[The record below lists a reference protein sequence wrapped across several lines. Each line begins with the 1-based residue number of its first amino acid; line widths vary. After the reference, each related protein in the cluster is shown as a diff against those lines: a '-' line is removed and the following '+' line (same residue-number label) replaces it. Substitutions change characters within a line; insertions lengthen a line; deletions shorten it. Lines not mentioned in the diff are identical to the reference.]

1 MTFTPRTPRPVALI
15 TGGSVGI
22 GRALAFTLGRAG
34 WQVGLCARTPG
45 PLEATLADLRA
56 EGIPAVGAPA
66 DVGQPED
73 IERIVALVERELG
86 AVTTLVNN
94 AGVLIGKRIEEL
106 SLAEWDQTMATNLR
120 SLFLACRRVL
130 PGMRQRGGGD
140 IVNIAS
146 LAGKNGI
153 IGGTAY
159 AASKHAVLG
168 FSKSLMLE
176 TRQDGIRVIAA
187 CPGSVDTAMMR
198 DPAIGGSATKRRLDP
213 QDVADAVLA
222 ALRLPRGAML
232 SELDIRP
239 SNP

>member
-1 MTFTPRTPRPVALI
+1 MTDTINPVALI

-22 GRALAFTLGRAG
+22 GRAIAFTLGRAG
-34 WQVGLCARTPG
+34 WRVAICARSPE
-45 PLEATLADLRA
+45 PIEVTLADLRA
-56 EGIPAVGAPA
+56 AGITAMGGTA
-66 DVGQPED
+66 DVGVPSE
-73 IERIVALVERELG
+73 IERVIGQVEQELG
-86 AVTTLVNN
+86 PITTLVNN

-106 SLAEWDQTMATNLR
+106 SLEEWDATMATNLR
-120 SLFLACRRVL
+120 SLFVACRRVL
-130 PGMRQRGGGD
+130 PGMRERGVGD

-176 TRQDGIRVIAA
+176 TRKDGIRVIAI

-198 DPAIGGSATKRRLDP
+198 DPAVRGAPAKQRLDP

-222 ALRLPRGAML
+222 TLRLPRGAML

>member
-1 MTFTPRTPRPVALI
+1 MTDTINPVALV
-15 TGGSVGI
+15 TGGSAGI
-22 GRALAFTLGRAG
+22 GRAIAFTLGRAG
-34 WQVGLCARTPG
+34 WRVAICARSPE
-45 PLEATLADLRA
+45 PIEATLADLRA
-56 EGIPAVGAPA
+56 AGITAMGTTA
-66 DVGQPED
+66 DVGLPTE
-73 IERIVALVERELG
+73 IERVISQVEQELG
-86 AVTTLVNN
+86 PVTTLVNN
-94 AGVLIGKRIEEL
+94 AGVLIGKRIEAL
-106 SLAEWDQTMATNLR
+106 SFEEWDVTMATNLR
-120 SLFLACRRVL
+120 SLFAACRRVL
-130 PGMRQRGGGD
+130 PGMRERGEGD

-176 TRQDGIRVIAA
+176 TRKDGIRVIAI

-198 DPAIGGSATKRRLDP
+198 DPAVRGAAAKQRLDP
-213 QDVADAVLA
+213 QDVADAVLTT
-222 ALRLPRGAML
+222 LRLPRGAML

>member
-1 MTFTPRTPRPVALI
+1 MTPPRNDQHPVALI
-15 TGGSVGI
+15 TGASVGI
-22 GRALAFTLGRAG
+22 GRAIAFTLGRAG
-34 WQVGLCARTPG
+34 WAVGLCSRSAG
-45 PLEATLADLRA
+45 PLEATLAELRG
-56 EGIPAVGAPA
+56 EGISAIGTTA
-66 DVGQPED
+66 DVGRAED
-73 IERIVALVERELG
+73 VERLVGLVEGELG
-86 AVTTLVNN
+86 PVTTLVNN

-106 SLAEWDQTMATNLR
+106 SLEEWEQTMATNLR
-120 SLFLACRRVL
+120 GLYLTCRRVL
-130 PGMRQRGGGD
+130 PAMRERGAGD
-140 IVNIAS
+140 IVNMAS

-176 TRQDGIRVIAA
+176 TRQDGIRVIAV

-198 DPAIGGSATKRRLDP
+198 DPAIGGSATRRRLNP

>member
-1 MTFTPRTPRPVALI
+1 MTDTINPVVLI

-22 GRALAFTLGRAG
+22 GRALAFTLGHAG
-34 WQVGLCARTPG
+34 WRVAICARSPG
-45 PLEATLADLRA
+45 PVAATLADLRA
-56 EGIPAVGAPA
+56 AGITAMGTTA
-66 DVGQPED
+66 DVGVPSE
-73 IERIVALVERELG
+73 IERVIGQVEQELG
-86 AVTTLVNN
+86 PITTLVNN

-106 SLAEWDQTMATNLR
+106 SLEEWDATMATNLR
-120 SLFLACRRVL
+120 SLFVACRRVL
-130 PGMRQRGGGD
+130 PGMRERGEGD

-176 TRQDGIRVIAA
+176 TRKDGIRVIAI

-198 DPAIGGSATKRRLDP
+198 DPAVRGAPAKQRLDP

-222 ALRLPRGAML
+222 TLRLPRGAML